1 MGNGNTTRQRE
12 QLPAAAKSNAVPYP
26 KNLFVVK
33 DPGRSDVRCLNGYG
47 SATMTV
53 KKTPDN
59 STVAYVRKD
68 MIDKNSAMGMQ
79 QELRQMK
86 AEREELQR
94 KIEEIRNSNDET
106 LRSIAKRAISKTYLF
121 GALLWLLALA
131 FLLQEYIETVD
142 IGHICFGLSVVLNAV
157 VLHFLLKTARS
168 LHGRKK
174 KEEQGCPKPE
184 KS

>member
-1 MGNGNTTRQRE
+1 MRNGNTTRQRE
-12 QLPAAAKSNAVPYP
+12 QLPAAAKSNAVQYP
-26 KNLFVVK
+26 RNLFVVK

-79 QELRQMK
+79 QELRQMR

-94 KIEEIRNSNDET
+94 KIEKIRNSNDET
-106 LRSIAKRAISKTYLF
+106 LRSIAKRAIRKTCLF
-121 GALLWLLALA
+121 GALLLLLSLA
-131 FLLQEYIETVD
+131 FLTGLLLQEYVETVD
-142 IGHICFGLSVVLNAV
+142 IGHVCFGLSVVLNAV

-168 LHGRKK
+168 LHGWKK
-174 KEEQGCPKPE
+174 KEE
-184 KS
+184 

>member
-1 MGNGNTTRQRE
+1 MRNGNTTRQRE
-12 QLPAAAKSNAVPYP
+12 QLTAAAKSNAVPYP

-106 LRSIAKRAISKTYLF
+106 LRSIAKRTISKTCLF
-121 GALLWLLALA
+121 GALLLLLALA
-131 FLLQEYIETVD
+131 FLLQEYVETVD